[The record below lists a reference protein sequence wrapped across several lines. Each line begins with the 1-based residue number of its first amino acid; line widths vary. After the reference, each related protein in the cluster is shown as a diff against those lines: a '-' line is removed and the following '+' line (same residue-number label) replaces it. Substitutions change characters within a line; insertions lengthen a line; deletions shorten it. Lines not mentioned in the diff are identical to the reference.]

1 MKVQYRF
8 VNGDLVEL
16 DVAQEYGEVLAD
28 LDRLERNN
36 NQTETRRHVSLDMM
50 IQDQGVQFADVAE
63 MHQRLVLESTETIWD
78 GLLPQQ
84 KRLIYAIFFE
94 NRSIVSIAREEGVN
108 EAAIRNRLR
117 KAYAR
122 MKKNQIRRASC
133 RERV

>member
-63 MHQRLVLESTETIWD
+63 MHQWLVLESTETIWD

-122 MKKNQIRRASC
+122 MKKNL
-133 RERV
+133 